1 MKTLT
6 RKISRT
12 AITMALVIL
21 AFIAIFRAWVYYTES
36 PWTRDARFSAD
47 VVAIAPDVAGLI
59 TAVNVHDNQLVK
71 KDQVLFTIDQPR
83 YQKALEE
90 AEADV
95 AYYQALAAEKRR
107 EAGRRNQLGV
117 QAMSRE
123 EIDQSNNVLQTVLHQ
138 LAKAQ
143 ATRDLAKLDLERTVI
158 RAPSDGWV
166 TNLNVYAGE
175 FITRGSTAVALV
187 KQNSFYV
194 LAYMEETK
202 LEGVRPGYRAEITP
216 LGSNRVFKGTVD
228 SVAAGVTNS
237 SSSNDAKGMATVDSN
252 LEWVRLAQRVP
263 VRIHLDEQQGNL
275 WPAGTTATVV
285 ITGEKDRD
293 ASQDSFFR
301 KIAHRLREFGY
312 HRDVY
317 RLFRGADHYYFDDPH
332 PAADADGV
340 LYLGGFLHLD
350 LVSGESGELLRLG
363 TGGLY
368 RADYCHHYPKRT
380 AARPAVCG

>member
-1 MKTLT
+1 MKALT

-12 AITMALVIL
+12 AITLALVAL
-21 AFIAIFRAWVYYTES
+21 AFVAIFRAWVYYTES

-59 TAVNVHDNQLVK
+59 TQVRVHDNQLVK

-107 EAGRRNQLGV
+107 EAGRRNKLGI

-138 LAKAQ
+138 MARAQ

-158 RAPSDGWV
+158 RAPADGWV

-187 KQNSFYV
+187 KQHSFYV

-202 LEGVRPGYRAEITP
+202 LEGVRPGFRAEITP
-216 LGSNRVFKGTVD
+216 LGSNRVLHGTVD
-228 SVAAGVTNS
+228 SVAAGVTNA
-237 SSSNDAKGMATVDSN
+237 SSSNDGKGMATVDSN

-263 VRIHLDEQQGNL
+263 VRIRLDEQTGNL
-275 WPAGTTATVV
+275 FPAGTTATVV
-285 ITGEKDRD
+285 ITGETDRD
-293 ASQDSFFR
+293 NRNASPFNR
-301 KIAHRLREFGY
+301 LMHRLREFG
-312 HRDVY
+312 
-317 RLFRGADHYYFDDPH
+317 
-332 PAADADGV
+332 
-340 LYLGGFLHLD
+340 
-350 LVSGESGELLRLG
+350 
-363 TGGLY
+363 
-368 RADYCHHYPKRT
+368 
-380 AARPAVCG
+380 

>member
-6 RKISRT
+6 RNFTRT
-12 AITMALVIL
+12 AITVVMVIL

-59 TAVNVHDNQLVK
+59 TDVKVHDNQLVQ

-83 YQKALEE
+83 YQKAVEE

-95 AYYQALAAEKRR
+95 AYYRALASEKRR
-107 EAGRRNQLGV
+107 EAGRRNKLGI

-123 EIDQSNNVLQTVLHQ
+123 EIEQSNNVLQTVIHQ
-138 LAKAQ
+138 QAKAQ
-143 ATRDLAKLDLERTVI
+143 ATLDLAKLDLERTII
-158 RAPSDGWV
+158 RAPAAGWI
-166 TNLNVYAGE
+166 TNLNVYTGE

-202 LEGVRPGYRAEITP
+202 LEGVRAGYRAEITP
-216 LGSNRVFKGTVD
+216 LGSNRVIKGTVD
-228 SVAAGVTNS
+228 SVAAGVTNAS
-237 SSSNDAKGMATVDSN
+237 SSRDAKGMATIDSN

-263 VRIHLDEQQGNL
+263 VRIRLDDQKENL

-293 ASQDSFFR
+293 ESQDSFFR
-301 KIAHRLREFGY
+301 KMAHRLREFG
-312 HRDVY
+312 
-317 RLFRGADHYYFDDPH
+317 
-332 PAADADGV
+332 
-340 LYLGGFLHLD
+340 
-350 LVSGESGELLRLG
+350 
-363 TGGLY
+363 
-368 RADYCHHYPKRT
+368 
-380 AARPAVCG
+380 

>member
-6 RKISRT
+6 KKLSRT
-12 AITMALVIL
+12 ATTLVLVIL

-59 TAVNVHDNQLVK
+59 TNVNIHDNQLVK
-71 KDQVLFTIDQPR
+71 KDQILFTIDQPR
-83 YQKALEE
+83 YKKALEQ

-95 AYYQALAAEKRR
+95 AYYQVLAQEKRQ
-107 EAGRRNQLGV
+107 EAGRRNRLGV

-216 LGSNRVFKGTVD
+216 LGSNRVLKGTVD
-228 SVAAGVTNS
+228 SVAAGVTNAS
-237 SSSNDAKGMATVDSN
+237 STNDSKGMATVDSN

-263 VRIHLDEQQGNL
+263 VRIRLDEQQSNL

-285 ITGEKDRD
+285 ITGQEDRD
-293 ASQDSFFR
+293 TSQANFFQ
-301 KIAHRLREFGY
+301 KLAMRLLEFG
-312 HRDVY
+312 
-317 RLFRGADHYYFDDPH
+317 
-332 PAADADGV
+332 
-340 LYLGGFLHLD
+340 
-350 LVSGESGELLRLG
+350 
-363 TGGLY
+363 
-368 RADYCHHYPKRT
+368 
-380 AARPAVCG
+380 

>member
-6 RKISRT
+6 TKISRT
-12 AITMALVIL
+12 AITLILVLL

-59 TAVNVHDNQLVK
+59 TDVEVKDNQLVRK
-71 KDQVLFTIDQPR
+71 NQVLFTIDQPR

-90 AEADV
+90 ADADV
-95 AYYQALAAEKRR
+95 AYYQALASEKRR

-123 EIDQSNNVLQTVLHQ
+123 EIDQANNILQTVEHQ

-143 ATRDLAKLDLERTVI
+143 ATRDLARLDLERTVI
-158 RAPSDGWV
+158 RAPADGWV
-166 TNLNVYAGE
+166 TNLNVYSGE

-187 KQNSFYV
+187 KKDSFYV
-194 LAYMEETK
+194 MAYMEETK

-216 LGSNRVFKGTVD
+216 LGSSRVIKGTVD
-228 SVAAGVTNS
+228 SMAAGVTNAS
-237 SSSNDAKGMATVDSN
+237 SSRDAKGMATVDSN

-263 VRIHLDEQQGNL
+263 VRIRLDAQQGEL
-275 WPAGTTATVV
+275 WPAGTTATVI

-293 ASQDSFFR
+293 TQQMTVFQKLAM
-301 KIAHRLREFGY
+301 RLREFG
-312 HRDVY
+312 
-317 RLFRGADHYYFDDPH
+317 
-332 PAADADGV
+332 
-340 LYLGGFLHLD
+340 
-350 LVSGESGELLRLG
+350 
-363 TGGLY
+363 
-368 RADYCHHYPKRT
+368 
-380 AARPAVCG
+380 